1 MRRVIATVV
10 LVVHDARALVLR
22 RRPDDRSFAHAWCLP
37 GGGLD
42 PGDASIAHAALRE
55 TLEETG
61 LPAELV
67 KALGPRTS
75 PLPSRELVFDIHRFV
90 ARVPHDEVR
99 LSDEHVAH
107 RWLSRTSAATAHLE
121 LPGGLAGEA
130 TEELIERFAR
140 GELP

>member
-1 MRRVIATVV
+1 MIATVV

-42 PGDASIAHAALRE
+42 PGDSSIEQAALRE

-61 LPAELV
+61 LPAELLH
-67 KALGPRTS
+67 ALGPRVA
-75 PLPSRELVFDIHRFV
+75 PLPARQLVFDIHRFV
-90 ARVPHDEVR
+90 ARVPHGEVR

-107 RWLSRTSAATAHLE
+107 RWLARPDAATAHAV

-130 TEELIERFAR
+130 TQELLERFAR